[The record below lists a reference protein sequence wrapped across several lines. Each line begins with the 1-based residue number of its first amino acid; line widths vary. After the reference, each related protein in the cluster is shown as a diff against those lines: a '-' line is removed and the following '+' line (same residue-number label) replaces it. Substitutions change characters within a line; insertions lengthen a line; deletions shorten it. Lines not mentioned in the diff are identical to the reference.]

1 MGTAEQ
7 GYHPLPEQ
15 LGFSGLQTTVS
26 VWKENFPGSRGGNE
40 GGGAGSPAPHYQP
53 ERIATLP

>member
-26 VWKENFPGSRGGNE
+26 VWKENFPGSRGGDE
-40 GGGAGSPAPHYQP
+40 VGELAAQ
-53 ERIATLP
+53 LPTTNLRE